1 MKEGGR
7 KRHGG
12 MLDKE
17 GSRMEKLFLGVKAR
31 PFFSEGVLE
40 RLAIA

>member
-31 PFFSEGVLE
+31 PFFQRESWKGSQ
-40 RLAIA
+40 